1 MRWILVEWQQGGVF
15 VLPENLVQKDP
26 AICKRG
32 TYDLKEYRVLEV
44 FDSLEEAQAMRRLLI
59 GGSND

>member
-1 MRWILVEWQQGGVF
+1 MEWQHGGVF
-15 VLPENLVQKDP
+15 VLPENLVQKDA
-26 AICKRG
+26 AICERG
-32 TYDLKEYRVLEV
+32 TYDLREYRVLGV